1 MRQRTKRREGTIV
14 SAKMRKTVVVQV
26 DRLVEHP
33 LYGKRMKQRRRF
45 MAHDEAG
52 ECHEGD
58 RVLIIESRPLSRNK
72 RWRVSRVLKRAMQ

>member
-1 MRQRTKRREGTIV
+1 MRQRVKRREGTV
-14 SAKMRKTVVVQV
+14 VKAKMMKTVVVQV
-26 DRLVEHP
+26 DRLVEHR
-33 LYGKRMKQRRRF
+33 LYGKRVSQRNRF

-72 RWRVSRVLKRAMQ
+72 RWRVSRVLKRAAQ